1 MGGIKELKEELSEMN
16 LKISELTQELHDTKL
31 TIKESLKLT
40 SDTIN
45 EMTISFTKAL
55 KEAMEKVSDMK
66 IQMNVK
72 DSILKSL
79 GIDDFVHDFLKKK
92 KG

>member
-16 LKISELTQELHDTKL
+16 SKLTELTKELHETKI
-31 TIKESLKLT
+31 TIRESLKST

-45 EMTISFTKAL
+45 EMTKSFTKTL
-55 KEAMEKVSDMK
+55 KEVMEKMSDMS

-72 DSILKSL
+72 DSILKSFGL
-79 GIDDFVHDFLKKK
+79 DGIVSDFFKKK
-92 KG
+92 KD

>member
-16 LKISELTQELHDTKL
+16 SKLTELTKELHETKI

-45 EMTISFTKAL
+45 EMTISFTKTL
-55 KEAMEKVSDMK
+55 NEVMNRMSDMS

-72 DSILKSL
+72 DSILKSFGL
-79 GIDDFVHDFLKKK
+79 DGFVPDFFKKK
-92 KG
+92 KE